1 MRFEIARSLNGNKVV
16 YIARD
21 TSGVVRLR
29 EETEESILDAI
40 KAYNE
45 SLAEQAELKLKPK
58 QESDPYQKKQAPKQP
73 KSKPETTAP
82 HEIEV
87 APVVKEQTPEIT
99 PPVVPPPIDSQQP
112 SENQKQF
119 LTNDIKTQIEEKRK
133 RTGKKSFW
141 DKLK

>member
-1 MRFEIARSLNGNKVV
+1 MRFEIARSLNGNKVM

-29 EETEESILDAI
+29 EETEEGILDAI
-40 KAYNE
+40 KDYNE
-45 SLAEQAELKLKPK
+45 SLAKQAELKLNPK
-58 QESDPYQKKQAPKQP
+58 KESASDTKKQTT
-73 KSKPETTAP
+73 KSKPETIAP

-87 APVVKEQTPEIT
+87 STKEPTT
-99 PPVVPPPIDSQQP
+99 PPATSAPSSPPPIDARQP
-112 SENQKQF
+112 AENEKKF

-133 RTGKKSFW
+133 RSGKQSFW